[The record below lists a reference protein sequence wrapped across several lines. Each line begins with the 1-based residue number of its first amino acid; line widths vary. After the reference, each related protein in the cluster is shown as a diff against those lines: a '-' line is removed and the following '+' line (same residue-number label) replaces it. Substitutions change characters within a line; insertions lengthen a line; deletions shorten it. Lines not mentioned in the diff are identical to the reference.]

1 MSGVRKSTLFKF
13 VLNPFRSGLL
23 GFLLFIVVLIIT
35 KFLGKLMGTVP
46 KVTIDAEDF
55 LLSSIGFA
63 MFFLIKFL
71 ENFGVTKPQLVCIF
85 FRSVCLFKFFCF
97 KAIFECSL
105 YEYCY
110 QREYLIIGLV
120 FDLRATSKNLLF
132 VNADEIPVPSNAAG
146 MFLEQGT
153 AGQPSKIFTFFF
165 TKFFI
170 ALLFPASFY
179 FSNSSGLNRHA
190 IHLQPPYAQRSPK
203 KCFEIIP
210 CF

>member
-71 ENFGVTKPQLVCIF
+71 ENFGVTKP
-85 FRSVCLFKFFCF
+85 
-97 KAIFECSL
+97 
-105 YEYCY
+105 
-110 QREYLIIGLV
+110 
-120 FDLRATSKNLLF
+120 
-132 VNADEIPVPSNAAG
+132 
-146 MFLEQGT
+146 
-153 AGQPSKIFTFFF
+153 
-165 TKFFI
+165 
-170 ALLFPASFY
+170 
-179 FSNSSGLNRHA
+179 
-190 IHLQPPYAQRSPK
+190 
-203 KCFEIIP
+203 
-210 CF
+210 